1 MNRPLA
7 TAGLFGATAVFA
19 GAFGAHALEGVVMPD
34 RLEIWQTAVQYH
46 LIHSVVMLVVSS
58 LDQNRYGA
66 FLSWATIGLAL
77 GIVLFSFSL
86 YALVLTGLKGFGMV
100 TPVGGALLIA
110 SWLLLTYMATI
121 WKMNTP

>member
-19 GAFGAHALEGVVMPD
+19 GAFGAHALEAVVMPD

-121 WKMNTP
+121 WKMNTQ